1 MPAVLFAAL
10 LLAKLELAVGL
21 RLTQC
26 LCRFAALDGI
36 LLAQKG
42 ERLLGARADAGALQL
57 AGGDT
62 LMPAMLFAALLL
74 AKLELAVGLCL
85 A

>member
-21 RLTQC
+21 RLSPR

-42 ERLLGARADAGALQL
+42 ERLLGMRADAMQL
-57 AGGDT
+57 SGGDT